1 MYADNPIRW
10 RSDDLLDRATYA
22 ARLAEMVFNAPD
34 DCSVVFGISG
44 SWGSGKTSVI
54 NMVRERLR
62 ELNPD
67 NSESHLL
74 VMNFDPWNYPDK
86 IDLVSPFFECLN
98 SCIQNNSSFEKIK
111 RNASE
116 IAQLLYDYSEVI
128 SDPRV
133 KTMRKFVSIHK
144 FRQGKKESGQGLKEI
159 KHAISKKLESAS
171 LRIVVIID
179 DIDRL
184 SDEKV
189 CSVFQLVAAIANF
202 PRVNYLLAY
211 DLDNVVKALNK
222 VQQCD
227 GGQYLE
233 KIVQVPIQ
241 LPILS
246 EGAIVR
252 LTQELIGRM
261 FQDGDVTSREYEG
274 LETMM
279 PHVSR
284 SAKTVRDI
292 YRLMNVYEI
301 EWNASQGRIAP
312 DDLLGMVLLRLFY
325 PKIIPWMWLH
335 KAELAGDPR
344 DGCFAAKGH
353 EADEEYQG
361 KIISALGC
369 NDSDAQEIIIL
380 LGELFPK
387 FASKC
392 GIRTAAVTDNQLRLK
407 RRIAYLD
414 ILNHY
419 LDGTIE
425 AYSFSG
431 NELHTLLENG
441 GVEEIKMF
449 LEQNSDDAGLSFI
462 AAAREEP
469 DSLTSGQRENIARAL
484 IRSDL
489 GDVGHTIELFCP
501 SNLGISCM
509 KKMLS
514 TIGEE
519 RASDVFDAEALYL
532 NSKGFARLSAFINGQ
547 ELAHG
552 RLAATGAAKGE
563 RIISLECLTHVE
575 LYCVSALQNEKHTY
589 RLLTYRGAR
598 KLLYLWKS
606 FAPELY
612 RIHIEEEL
620 LKEPLAYAIYV
631 SQQLGL
637 FHSSSGEGWAMPDA
651 FSDDVDLR
659 RLTACCGEVPSTKEF
674 WTLDEETKQ
683 RVAALSVCIEK
694 FAGGKDSFED
704 ADVLKTEAMERL
716 GVWKSGRGLVG

>member
-1 MYADNPIRW
+1 MYADNPIQW
-10 RSDDLLDRATYA
+10 RSDDLLDRAAYA
-22 ARLAEMVFNAPD
+22 ARLAEMVSSAPD
-34 DCSVVFGISG
+34 DHSVVFGISG

-54 NMVRERLR
+54 NMVCERLR

-86 IDLVSPFFECLN
+86 IDLVSPFFECVN
-98 SCIQNNSSFEKIK
+98 SCIQNNSSIGKIK
-111 RNASE
+111 AVASE
-116 IAQLLYDYSEVI
+116 IAQLLYDYSELI

-144 FRQGKKESGQGLKEI
+144 FRQDKKESAQGLTEI
-159 KHAISKKLESAS
+159 KREISKKLKNAS

-189 CSVFQLVAAIANF
+189 CAVFQLVAAIANF

-211 DLDNVVKALNK
+211 DLDNVTKALNK

-227 GGQYLE
+227 GEQYLE

-241 LPILS
+241 LPMLS

-252 LTQELIGRM
+252 LAQEHIGRM
-261 FQDGDVTSREYEG
+261 LQEGDVSSREYEG

-279 PHVSR
+279 VHVSK

-292 YRLMNVYEI
+292 YRLTNVYEI
-301 EWNASQGRIAP
+301 EWSASQGKIAP

-325 PKIIPWMWLH
+325 PKIIPWMWFH
-335 KAELAGDPR
+335 KAELAGELR
-344 DGCFAAKGH
+344 DDYHVANGH
-353 EADEEYQG
+353 EAAKEYRRQ
-361 KIISALGC
+361 IISALGC
-369 NDSDAQEIIIL
+369 DSSVAQEIIIL
-380 LGELFPK
+380 LWELFPK
-387 FASKC
+387 FAGKC
-392 GIRTAAVTDNQLRLK
+392 GIRTVAVTDNQLRLK
-407 RRIAYLD
+407 RRIACLD

-419 LDGTIE
+419 LGGTIE
-425 AYSFSG
+425 AYSFPR
-431 NELHTLLENG
+431 NELRTLLENG
-441 GVEEIKMF
+441 GVDEIKVF
-449 LEQNSDDAGLSFI
+449 LEQNSDDAGLSLI

-469 DSLTSGQRENIARAL
+469 NRLTSEQRENIARAL
-484 IRSDL
+484 MRSDL

-514 TIGEE
+514 TMGEE
-519 RASDVFDAEALYL
+519 RAGDVFDAEALYL
-532 NSKGFARLSAFINGQ
+532 NSKGFTRLSTFINGQ

-552 RLAATGAAKGE
+552 RLAANGAAKGE
-563 RIISLECLTHVE
+563 RIISFECLMHVE

-606 FAPELY
+606 LAPELY
-612 RIHIEEEL
+612 RIHIEEKL

-683 RVAALSVCIEK
+683 RVAALSVCIERL
-694 FAGGKDSFED
+694 ADGEDSFED

-716 GVWKSGRGLVG
+716 NVWKSGRGLVD